1 MTTTTPNLADAFL
14 TNRLTHPRQYPLPV
28 ILDTDTANELDD
40 QFALAWA
47 VLSKDA
53 LDLQAVHIAPY
64 FNDRSESPADGQ
76 HKSYAEAK
84 AVLAALGET
93 DVPVMAG
100 SEEYLTD
107 KETPV
112 DSPAARD
119 LVRRAM
125 ERSPEDPPLYVA
137 TIGCLTNAASAIL
150 LEPEII
156 SRIVIVMLCGQDFS
170 WPTALEF
177 NLMQDIPA
185 VQVLFESGVPI
196 VQISAVR
203 QALTLGLTYPE
214 VKEYVKGCGKIG
226 DLLADRY
233 EEQSDLTPG
242 YRRPI
247 WDLSAVAWIMNPDW
261 VQTTLRPR
269 PTLTDDAHWS
279 ENYFGKPMR
288 EAVRLDVSGIFMDLF
303 AKLKALA

>member
-1 MTTTTPNLADAFL
+1 MTTYPNLTDAFI
-14 TNRLTHPRQYPLPV
+14 TDRLTHPRSGRLDV

-47 VLSKDA
+47 VLSKDT
-53 LDLQAVHIAPY
+53 LNLQAVHVAPF
-64 FNDRSESPADGQ
+64 FNEKSDSPADGQ
-76 HKSYAEAK
+76 QKSFAEAK

-93 DVPVMAG
+93 DIPVLAG
-100 SEEYLTD
+100 SEEYLPD

-112 DSPAARD
+112 ESDAARD

-125 ERSPEDPPLYVA
+125 ERSPEDPPLFVA
-137 TIGCLTNAASAIL
+137 TIGCVTNAASAIL
-150 LEPEII
+150 MEPEII
-156 SRIVIVMLCGQDFS
+156 SRIVIVMLGGQDFE
-170 WPTALEF
+170 WPTAREF
-177 NLMQDIPA
+177 NLQQDIPA

-214 VKEYVKGCGKIG
+214 VTAYVKGCGTIG

-233 EEQSDLTPG
+233 ENQSDLTPG
-242 YRRPI
+242 YRRTI
-247 WDLSAVAWIMNPDW
+247 WDLSAIAWLINPDW

-269 PTLTDDAHWS
+269 PTLTEEGYWS
-279 ENYFGKPMR
+279 QDFFGKP
-288 EAVRLDVSGIFMDLF
+288 VRQVVHLNVSGIFMDLF
-303 AKLKALA
+303 AKLAALR

>member
-1 MTTTTPNLADAFL
+1 MTTPKLSDAFI
-14 TNRLTHPRQYPLPV
+14 TDRLTHPRSGRLDV

-47 VLSKDA
+47 VLSKDT
-53 LDLQAVHIAPY
+53 LNLQAVHVAPY
-64 FNDRSESPADGQ
+64 FNEKSDSPADGQ
-76 HKSYAEAK
+76 HKSFAEAK
-84 AVLAALGET
+84 AVLKALNET
-93 DVPVMAG
+93 DIPVVAG
-100 SEEYLTD
+100 SEEYLPD

-112 DSPAARD
+112 DSPAAQD

-125 ERSPEDPPLYVA
+125 ERPADGPPLYVA
-137 TIGCLTNAASAIL
+137 TIGCVTNAASAIL

-156 SRIVIVMLCGQDFS
+156 SRIVVVMLAGHDFE
-170 WPTALEF
+170 WPHTREF
-177 NLMQDIPA
+177 NLEQDIPA
-185 VQVLFESGVPI
+185 MQVLFESGVPI

-214 VKEYVKGCGKIG
+214 VKEYVKGCGEIG

-233 EEQSDLTPG
+233 EQQSDLTPG

-247 WDLSAVAWIMNPDW
+247 WDLSAIAWIINPDW
-261 VQTTLRPR
+261 AASTLRPR

-279 ENYFGKPMR
+279 DNYFGAPMR
-288 EAVRLDVSGIFMDLF
+288 QVVYLDVSGIFMDLF
-303 AKLKALA
+303 AKLKKLS

>member
-1 MTTTTPNLADAFL
+1 MTIYPDLSDAFIAD
-14 TNRLTHPRQYPLPV
+14 RLTHPRSGRLDV

-47 VLSKDA
+47 VLSKDSIN
-53 LDLQAVHIAPY
+53 LQAVHVAPY
-64 FNDRSESPADGQ
+64 FNDRSDSPADGQ
-76 HKSYAEAK
+76 QKSFAEAK
-84 AVLAALGET
+84 AVLEALGET
-93 DVPVMAG
+93 QIPVVAG
-100 SEEYLTD
+100 SEEYLPD

-137 TIGCLTNAASAIL
+137 TIGCVTNAASAIL
-150 LEPEII
+150 LEPAII
-156 SRIVIVMLCGQDFS
+156 DRIVIVMLGGQDFE
-170 WPTALEF
+170 WPTAREF
-177 NLMQDIPA
+177 NLQQDIPA

-203 QALTLGLTYPE
+203 QALSLGLTYPE
-214 VKEYVKGCGKIG
+214 VKEYVKGCGEIG

-233 EEQSDLTPG
+233 EEQSNLTPG

-247 WDLSAVAWIMNPDW
+247 WDLSAIAWIINPDW
-261 VQTTLRPR
+261 AKSTLRPR
-269 PTLTDDAHWS
+269 PNLTDDAYWS
-279 ENYFGKPMR
+279 DNFFGKPMR
-288 EAVRLDVSGIFMDLF
+288 QVVLLDVSGIFMDLF
-303 AKLKALA
+303 AKLKTLR

>member
-1 MTTTTPNLADAFL
+1 MLFPELSDAFL
-14 TNRLTHPRQYPLPV
+14 TDRLTHPRSGRLDV

-47 VLSKDA
+47 VLSKDS
-53 LDLQAVHIAPY
+53 LNLQAVHIAPY
-64 FNDRSESPADGQ
+64 FNTRSDSPADGQ
-76 HKSYAEAK
+76 HKSFAEAK

-93 DVPVMAG
+93 EIPVLAG
-100 SEEYLTD
+100 SEAYLPD

-137 TIGCLTNAASAIL
+137 TIGCVTNAASAIL
-150 LEPEII
+150 MEPEII
-156 SRIVIVMLCGQDFS
+156 SRIVIVMLCGQDFD

-185 VQVLFESGVPI
+185 VQVLFESDVPI

-247 WDLSAVAWIMNPDW
+247 WDLSAIAWLINPDW

-279 ENYFGKPMR
+279 ENYFGKPVR
-288 EAVRLDVSGIFMDLF
+288 QAVLLDVSRIFIDLF
-303 AKLKALA
+303 AKLGTLR